1 MEITVAEDSHVPGI
15 VEVWKEFMDFHKKI
29 DPYNERSEDG
39 HIHMEKYLRDSMNS
53 QDAIVLVALDDDSVV
68 GYSISAI
75 GKRHPVFQ
83 QDTQGVIHDMAV
95 KSDYRRKGVGG
106 EMLAKIHE
114 WFQSRNID
122 RIELSVAA
130 KNQIGY
136 SFWKKHGFQDYT
148 HRLYLEKG

>member
-1 MEITVAEDSHVPGI
+1 MQITVAEDSHVPGI
-15 VEVWKEFMDFHKKI
+15 VEVWKEFMDFYQEI
-29 DPYNERSEDG
+29 DPYNGRSQDG

-75 GKRHPVFQ
+75 SKRHPVFQ

-95 KSDYRRKGVGG
+95 TSDYRRGVGG
-106 EMLAKIHE
+106 EMLSRIRQ
-114 WFQSRNID
+114 WFDWRNID

-136 SFWKKHGFQDYT
+136 PFWKKHGFQDYV
-148 HRLYLEKG
+148 HRLYLNIG

>member
-106 EMLAKIHE
+106 EMLAKIDE